1 MKVQGVTPEYIREIR
16 ALGLKPTADEVISMR
31 VQGVTPEYIKTL
43 QSAGFKFDVDELIG
57 AKVQGITPE
66 FIEKARKHGF
76 QNLTLDKLIELKHA
90 GVLESPAEI

>member
-1 MKVQGVTPEYIREIR
+1 MRVQGVTPEYVRDIR
-16 ALGLKPTADEVISMR
+16 ALGLNPDADGLISMR

-76 QNLTLDKLIELKHA
+76 QNLTLEKLIELKHM
-90 GVLESPAEI
+90 GVLEAPDQI